1 MVDLNKLDS
10 FFNEDSKQQS
20 QKTSE
25 PVLLKHSRFVKLAKL
40 ALPSIAAILIVLLLL
55 FPSLRQDARDFKL
68 DITRPKQGEL
78 EKLHV
83 ENTIFYITDK
93 DNKVNNFVA
102 SNIDETAPG
111 SKLVKLTKPEGI
123 LPVDKDRWIN
133 IKAPIGFFNQKNNL
147 LELKEQVEMFYSEG
161 MNVITSSAFFDFNNS
176 KGYGNKPIKGQGFLG
191 DLKAE
196 GFEFSSK
203 DDILIFKGHN
213 DITIKEESFSK

>member
-1 MVDLNKLDS
+1 MVDLKKIDTY
-10 FFNEDSKQQS
+10 FNADSKLSSSPAEQQ
-20 QKTSE
+20 
-25 PVLLKHSRFVKLAKL
+25 PLLKHSRFVKMAKL
-40 ALPSIAAILIVLLLL
+40 ALPSIAAVLIGLLLL

-83 ENTIFYITDK
+83 ENTVFYVTDK

-111 SKLVKLTKPEGI
+111 SKLIKLTKPEGI
-123 LPVDKDRWIN
+123 LPLDQDRWLS
-133 IKAPIGFFNQKNNL
+133 IKAPVGFFNQTTNL
-147 LELKEQVEMFYSEG
+147 LELEEHVEMFYSEG

-191 DLKAE
+191 DLEAE
-196 GFEFSSK
+196 GFEFSTK
-203 DDILIFKGHN
+203 EDILIFKGHN

>member
-1 MVDLNKLDS
+1 MVDLKKIDTY
-10 FFNEDSKQQS
+10 FNADSKLSSSPAEQQ
-20 QKTSE
+20 
-25 PVLLKHSRFVKLAKL
+25 PLLKHSRFVKMAKL
-40 ALPSIAAILIVLLLL
+40 ALPSIAAGLIGLLLL

-83 ENTIFYITDK
+83 ENTVFYVTDK

-111 SKLVKLTKPEGI
+111 SKLIKLTKPEGI
-123 LPVDKDRWIN
+123 LPLDQDRWLS
-133 IKAPIGFFNQKNNL
+133 IKAPAGFFNQTTNL
-147 LELKEQVEMFYSEG
+147 LELEEHVEMFYSEG

-191 DLKAE
+191 DLEAE
-196 GFEFSSK
+196 GFEFSTK
-203 DDILIFKGHN
+203 EDILIFKGHN

>member
-1 MVDLNKLDS
+1 MVDLKKIDTY
-10 FFNEDSKQQS
+10 FYEDSKLSNSSTEQR
-20 QKTSE
+20 
-25 PVLLKHSRFVKLAKL
+25 PLLKHSRFVKLAKL
-40 ALPSIAAILIVLLLL
+40 ALPSIAAVLIVLLLL

-83 ENTIFYITDK
+83 ENTVFYITDK
-93 DNKVNNFVA
+93 DNKVNNFIA
-102 SNIDETAPG
+102 SNIDETSPG
-111 SKLVKLTKPEGI
+111 SKLIKLSKPEGI
-123 LPVDKDRWIN
+123 LPLDKERWIN
-133 IKAPIGFFNQKNNL
+133 IKAPIGFFNQTNNL

-191 DLKAE
+191 DLEAE
-196 GFEFSSK
+196 GFEFSTK

>member
-1 MVDLNKLDS
+1 MVDLKKIDTY
-10 FFNEDSKQQS
+10 FNADSKLSSSPAEQQ
-20 QKTSE
+20 
-25 PVLLKHSRFVKLAKL
+25 PLLKHSRFVKMAKL
-40 ALPSIAAILIVLLLL
+40 ALPSIAAVLIGLLLL

-83 ENTIFYITDK
+83 ENTVFYVTDK
-93 DNKVNNFVA
+93 GNKVNNFVA

-111 SKLVKLTKPEGI
+111 SKLIKLTKPEGI
-123 LPVDKDRWIN
+123 LPLDQDRWLS
-133 IKAPIGFFNQKNNL
+133 IKAPVGFFNQTTNL
-147 LELKEQVEMFYSEG
+147 LELEEHVEMFYSEG

-191 DLKAE
+191 DLEAE
-196 GFEFSSK
+196 GFEFSTK
-203 DDILIFKGHN
+203 EDILIFKGHN

>member
-1 MVDLNKLDS
+1 MVDLKKIDTY
-10 FFNEDSKQQS
+10 FNEDPPPSSRQAS
-20 QKTSE
+20 Q
-25 PVLLKHSRFVKLAKL
+25 PVLLRHSRFVKLAKL

-55 FPSLRQDARDFKL
+55 FPSLRQDAREFKL

-111 SKLVKLTKPEGI
+111 SKLIKLTKPEGI
-123 LPVDKDRWIN
+123 LPLDKERWIS

-161 MNVITSSAFFDFNNS
+161 MNVITSSAFFDFNSS

>member
-1 MVDLNKLDS
+1 MVDLKKIDTY
-10 FFNEDSKQQS
+10 FNADSKLSSSPAEQQ
-20 QKTSE
+20 
-25 PVLLKHSRFVKLAKL
+25 PLLKHSRFVKMAKL
-40 ALPSIAAILIVLLLL
+40 ALPSIAAVLIGLLLL
-55 FPSLRQDARDFKL
+55 FPSFKL

-83 ENTIFYITDK
+83 ENTVFYVTDK

-111 SKLVKLTKPEGI
+111 SKLIKLTKPEGI
-123 LPVDKDRWIN
+123 LPLDQDRWLS
-133 IKAPIGFFNQKNNL
+133 IKAPVGFFNQTTNL
-147 LELKEQVEMFYSEG
+147 LELEEHVEMFYSEG

-191 DLKAE
+191 DLEAE
-196 GFEFSSK
+196 GFEFSTK
-203 DDILIFKGHN
+203 EDILIFKGHN

>member
-1 MVDLNKLDS
+1 MVDLKKIDTY
-10 FFNEDSKQQS
+10 FNENTSPSSKQVAQ
-20 QKTSE
+20 
-25 PVLLKHSRFVKLAKL
+25 PVLLRHSRFVKLAKL

-55 FPSLRQDARDFKL
+55 FPSLRQDAREFKL

-111 SKLVKLTKPEGI
+111 SKLIKLTKPEGI
-123 LPVDKDRWIN
+123 LPLDKERWIN

-161 MNVITSSAFFDFNNS
+161 MNVITSSAFFDFNSS